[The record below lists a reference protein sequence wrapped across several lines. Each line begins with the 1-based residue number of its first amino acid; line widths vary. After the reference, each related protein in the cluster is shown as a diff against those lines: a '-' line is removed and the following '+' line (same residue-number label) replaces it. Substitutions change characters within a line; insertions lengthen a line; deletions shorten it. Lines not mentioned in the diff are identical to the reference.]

1 MFVCMNSE
9 SMLGGENSGEMLTII
24 MPFYLNSGISAVFG
38 PGIPVEFQLEL
49 SGIPAVCRQQFQ
61 QNSGGMPAIVP
72 VEFPPEFQWNAGNNS
87 GGIPAGIPVLY
98 RRNAGN
104 NSGGMPAI
112 IPAEFWLKFRWN
124 TGGMPAII
132 RRSSGLKCPEFQG
145 NTDGMPA
152 IIPADSSGIPV
163 ESAWNLPGIPGKSG
177 LELGRDSTGIPG
189 LFLLGKSRR
198 FIS

>member
-24 MPFYLNSGISAVFG
+24 MPFSKPEFYLNSGIPAVFG

-49 SGIPAVCRQQFQ
+49 SGIPAVYRQQFQ
-61 QNSGGMPAIVP
+61 QNS
-72 VEFPPEFQWNAGNNS
+72 S
-87 GGIPAGIPVLY
+87 
-98 RRNAGN
+98 R
-104 NSGGMPAI
+104 MPAI
-112 IPAEFWLKFRWN
+112 IPAEFWLEFQWNAGNNSRGILAGIPMN

-132 RRSSGLKCPEFQG
+132 RRNFGWKCLEFQG
-145 NTDGMPA
+145 NTSGIPA

-177 LELGRDSTGIPG
+177 LESRRDSAGILG
-189 LFLLGKSRR
+189 LFLLGL
-198 FIS
+198 